1 LTKTTIAKLLWTIR
15 CPYDVVIDRNDI
27 LGFMDIKTDE
37 LIPMEDSTIAA
48 ILNDIEK
55 HLSKVPKKKLTKAKI
70 AEKAHL
76 NVPK

>member
-1 LTKTTIAKLLWTIR
+1 
-15 CPYDVVIDRNDI
+15 
-27 LGFMDIKTDE
+27 MDIKTDE